1 MKIAIFGG
9 SFDPP
14 HIGHEQ
20 IVKLILNSLEIDL
33 LFIVPAF
40 LSPFKSQYFL
50 SPQTRLNL
58 IEKLFEDEKRVIVSD
73 YEVNA
78 GESVPTIKTVKYL
91 YDKYKPQ
98 KVYLIIGDDH
108 LSTLSK
114 WNSFDEL
121 SKLVEFIVIN
131 RHDIQTDY
139 KSLPLK
145 IEVSSSKLREHL
157 DIDSIPQK
165 IKNEVNEIWKK
176 EYNK

>member
-20 IVKLILNSLEIDL
+20 IVKLILNSLDIDL
-33 LFIVPAF
+33 LFIVPAY
-40 LSPFKSQYFL
+40 LSPFKSQYLL
-50 SPQTRLNL
+50 SPQIRLNL
-58 IEKLFEDEKRVIVSD
+58 IRKLFEDEGKVIVSD

-108 LSTLSK
+108 LDTLSK
-114 WNSFDEL
+114 WHSFDEL
-121 SKLVEFIVIN
+121 NRLVEFVVIN
-131 RHDIQTDY
+131 RHDIPTDY

-157 DIDSIPQK
+157 DIDNIPQK
-165 IKNEVNEIWKK
+165 IQNEVNEIWKK

>member
-33 LFIVPAF
+33 LFIIPAY
-40 LSPFKSQYFL
+40 LSPFKKKCLL
-50 SPQTRLNL
+50 SPKTRLNL
-58 IEKLFEDEKRVIVSD
+58 IEKLFMDEEKVIVSD

-78 GESVPTIKTVKYL
+78 NESVPTIKTVKYL

-108 LSTLSK
+108 LDTLSQ

-121 SKLVEFIVIN
+121 KTLVEFVVIN
-131 RHDIQTDY
+131 RHDRKTDY
-139 KSLPLK
+139 KSLPLN
-145 IEVSSSKLREHL
+145 IDVSSSKLREHMDL
-157 DIDSIPQK
+157 EFIPNK
-165 IKNEVNEIWKK
+165 IKNEVNELWKK

>member
-33 LFIVPAF
+33 LFIVPAY
-40 LSPFKSQYFL
+40 LSPFKKKCLL
-50 SPQTRLNL
+50 SPKTRLNL
-58 IEKLFEDEKRVIVSD
+58 IKKLFEDEKKVIVSD

-78 GESVPTIKTVKYL
+78 NESVPTIKTVKYL
-91 YDKYKPQ
+91 YDKYKPE
-98 KVYLIIGDDH
+98 KIYLIIGDDH
-108 LSTLSK
+108 LDTLST

-121 SKLVEFIVIN
+121 SKSVEFVVIN
-131 RHDIQTDY
+131 RHDKKTDY

-145 IEVSSSKLREHL
+145 IDISSSMLREHL
-157 DIDSIPQK
+157 DINSIPQK
-165 IKNEVNEIWKK
+165 IQNEVNEIWKK
-176 EYNK
+176 ELNK